1 MLIKDETKHK
11 VQRAPYLSP
20 PLRNFYLG
28 SNQFDTLT
36 VEIRKKL
43 TIIVMMMRKFLG
55 RSRLL
60 HNQLGIFLMAIELPD
75 CPKYLQLYLT

>member
-11 VQRAPYLSP
+11 VQGAPYLSP
-20 PLRNFYLG
+20 PLRGFHLV

-43 TIIVMMMRKFLG
+43 TIIVVMRKFVG

-60 HNQLGIFLMAIELPD
+60 HNQLGIFLIAIKLPD
-75 CPKYLQLYLT
+75 CPKYL